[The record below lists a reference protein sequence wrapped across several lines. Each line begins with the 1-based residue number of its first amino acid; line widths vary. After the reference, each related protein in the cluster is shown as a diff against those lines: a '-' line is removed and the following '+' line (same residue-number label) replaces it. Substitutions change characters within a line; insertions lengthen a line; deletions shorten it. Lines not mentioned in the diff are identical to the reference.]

1 MKQVLQNLRSGKVEV
16 ADVPAPGVRP
26 AHLLIRT
33 AATLISPGTER
44 MLVEFGQSGLLGK
57 ARAQPE
63 KVRQLVTKI
72 RTDGVKPAL
81 EAVASRL
88 EEPLPLGY
96 SNVGRVLEV
105 GAGVT
110 GFVPGQRVLSNGPHA
125 GIVCVPAT
133 LAAPIPDEVDDASA
147 AFGVLGAIAL
157 NGVRLLEPTL
167 GESFAVVG
175 LGVLGLLGV
184 QLLRAHGCRVL
195 AIDVDAERCA
205 LARTLGADVVCV
217 ARDADPVRA
226 AHAESRGRGLDG
238 ALITATAKGNAV
250 VQQAAHMCRKRGRI
264 VLVGVVGLEL
274 ERAAFYEKELSFRV
288 ACSYGPGRYDPA
300 YEAQGHDYPLGFVR
314 WTAARNF
321 AAVLDATARG
331 ALDVRPLLSRR
342 VAVGDAE
349 QAYDA
354 ILADRSALGV
364 LLEYPAVA
372 DPLLARES
380 RVTTLA
386 APSRPGSSDA
396 RSEAAASLA
405 PRVGRGAPRTAKD
418 APVVGVIG
426 AGQFARLV
434 LLPALQAAGARIA
447 TVASAGGVTSLHAA
461 RRFGAAEATT
471 DVAHVLA
478 SPDVDAVL
486 IATRHDSHA
495 DLVVRALEAG
505 KHVFVE
511 KPLAIDAAGL
521 ERVAEAHARA
531 GDRIVMVGFNR
542 RFAPCA
548 VQAKR
553 LLAARSGPITID
565 MMVNA
570 GELSA
575 EHWTRDPHVGGGRI
589 VGEGCHFVDLAL
601 FLAGAPI
608 VGARATGVTARPGA
622 LPSDDATL
630 CLELADGSLATI
642 AYRTSGPKSFPKERV
657 EIFCEGRALVID
669 NWRALHGYD
678 WPGVKRARPWAGQD
692 KGHRAEVAAFLEA
705 VRSGADAP
713 IPFADLVSV
722 TETALALARQLAG
735 DDRVLAAAGA
745 DDAQE
750 DAAVLHEAYTPGGVA
765 HAVAGEPDWPSA
777 AGEGAS

>member
-1 MKQVLQNLRSGKVEV
+1 MKQVLQNLRTGKVEV
-16 ADVPAPGVRP
+16 ADVPAPAVRP
-26 AHLLIRT
+26 AHLLVRT

-96 SNVGRVLEV
+96 SNVGRVLEA

-110 GFVPGQRVLSNGPHA
+110 GFVPGQRVLTNGPHA

-133 LAAPIPDEVDDASA
+133 LSAPIPDEVDDASA
-147 AFGVLGAIAL
+147 SFGVLGAIAL

-167 GESFAVVG
+167 GETFAVVG

-195 AIDVDAERCA
+195 AIDVDAERCK
-205 LARTLGADVVCV
+205 LARTLGADAVCV

-226 AHAESRGRGLDG
+226 ALAESQDRGVDG
-238 ALITATAKGNAV
+238 VLITATAKGNAV
-250 VQQAAHMCRKRGRI
+250 VHQAAQMCRKRGRM

-288 ACSYGPGRYDPA
+288 ACSYGPGRYDA
-300 YEAQGHDYPLGFVR
+300 SYEAQGRDYPVAFVR

-321 AAVLDATARG
+321 AAVLDALARRT
-331 ALDVRPLLSRR
+331 LDVGPLISRR
-342 VAVGDAE
+342 VAVADAE
-349 QAYDA
+349 RAYDA

-364 LLEYPAVA
+364 VLEYPDAGDSVLTRA
-372 DPLLARES
+372 A
-380 RVTTLA
+380 RVTSLNGDVRDGA
-386 APSRPGSSDA
+386 AVSTVRAA
-396 RSEAAASLA
+396 R
-405 PRVGRGAPRTAKD
+405 RRRPRTSD
-418 APVVGVIG
+418 VPVVGVIG

-434 LLPALQAAGARIA
+434 LLPAIQAAGARIA
-447 TVASAGGVTSLHAA
+447 AVASAGGVTCLHAA

-471 DVAHVLA
+471 DVARVLE
-478 SPDVDAVL
+478 SPDIDCVF

-495 DLVVRALEAG
+495 DLVVRALDAG

-511 KPLAIDAAGL
+511 KPLAIDDDQLA
-521 ERVAEAHARA
+521 RVVGAYHRA
-531 GDRIVMVGFNR
+531 GDAQLMVGFNR

-553 LLAARSGPITID
+553 LLAGRAAPVTID

-570 GELSA
+570 GALPI
-575 EHWTRDPHVGGGRI
+575 EHWTRDRRIGGGRI

-601 FLAGAPI
+601 FLVGSPI
-608 VGARATGVTARPGA
+608 VGAHATGVAVRPGA
-622 LPSDDATL
+622 AASDDATL
-630 CLELADGSLATI
+630 CLEFADGSLATI
-642 AYRTSGPKSFPKERV
+642 AYRTGGPKSFPKERV
-657 EIFCEGRALVID
+657 EIFADGRALVID
-669 NWRALHGYD
+669 NWRALRAFD
-678 WPGVKRARPWAGQD
+678 WPGVKRPRPWAGQD
-692 KGHRAEVAAFLEA
+692 KGHRAEVAAFLDA
-705 VRSGADAP
+705 VRSGGDAP
-713 IPFADLVSV
+713 IPFAELVSV
-722 TETALALARQLAG
+722 SETSLALARQLAG
-735 DDRVLAAAGA
+735 DDVAASHAETA
-745 DDAQE
+745 TDETKPAAVAHDDATG
-750 DAAVLHEAYTPGGVA
+750 HEAGDDESA
-765 HAVAGEPDWPSA
+765 RAASWRAA
-777 AGEGAS
+777 AGEGLS

>member
-16 ADVPAPGVRP
+16 ADVPAPAVRP
-26 AHLLIRT
+26 AHLLVRT

-105 GAGVT
+105 GAGVS
-110 GFVPGQRVLSNGPHA
+110 GFIPGQRVLTNGPHA
-125 GIVCVPAT
+125 GVVCVPAT
-133 LAAPIPDEVDDASA
+133 LAAAIPDDVDDASA
-147 AFGVLGAIAL
+147 TFGVLGAIAL

-205 LARTLGADVVCV
+205 LARQLGADAICV

-226 AHAESRGRGLDG
+226 AQAESRERGLDG
-238 ALITATAKGNAV
+238 VLITATAKGNAV

-321 AAVLDATARG
+321 AAVLDAIARG
-331 ALDVRPLLSRR
+331 SLDVKPLISRR
-342 VAVGDAE
+342 VAVADAE
-349 QAYDA
+349 RAYDA

-364 LLEYPAVA
+364 VLEHPGAN
-372 DPLLARES
+372 DPLLTRDA
-380 RVTTLA
+380 RVTRLVRDDLPA
-386 APSRPGSSDA
+386 AVDRP
-396 RSEAAASLA
+396 A
-405 PRVGRGAPRTAKD
+405 PRALHAIARRSTGTP
-418 APVVGVIG
+418 PVVGVIG

-434 LLPALQAAGARIA
+434 LLPAIRAAGARVA
-447 TVASAGGVTSLHAA
+447 AVASAGGVTCLHAA
-461 RRFGAAEATT
+461 QRFGADEATT
-471 DVAHVLA
+471 DVARVLE
-478 SPDVDAVL
+478 SPEIDCVFV
-486 IATRHDSHA
+486 ATRHDSHA
-495 DLVVRALEAG
+495 DLVVRALDAG

-511 KPLAIDAAGL
+511 KPLAIDDAGL
-521 ERVAEAHARA
+521 ARVLMAHRRA
-531 GDRIVMVGFNR
+531 SGAQLMVGFNR

-553 LLAARSGPITID
+553 LLAGRSGPVTID

-570 GELSA
+570 GELPR
-575 EHWTRDPHVGGGRI
+575 EHWTRDPRVGGGRI

-601 FLAGAPI
+601 FLAGSPI
-608 VGARATGVTARPGA
+608 VGAHATGVAARPGA
-622 LPSDDATL
+622 MPSDDATL
-630 CLELADGSLATI
+630 CLAFEDGSLATI
-642 AYRTSGPKSFPKERV
+642 AYRTGGPKSFPKERV
-657 EIFCEGRALVID
+657 ELFCEGRALVID
-669 NWRALHGYD
+669 NWRALRAYD

-692 KGHRAEVAAFLEA
+692 KGHRAEVAAFLDA
-705 VRSGADAP
+705 VRTGADAP
-713 IPFADLVSV
+713 IPFAELVSV
-722 TETALALARQLAG
+722 TETSLALARQLAG
-735 DDRVLAAAGA
+735 DDAVAPDGGA
-745 DDAQE
+745 DDE
-750 DAAVLHEAYTPGGVA
+750 DATQDDAVVHELRSTNGAA
-765 HAVAGEPDWPSA
+765 HDTADGSDWPSA